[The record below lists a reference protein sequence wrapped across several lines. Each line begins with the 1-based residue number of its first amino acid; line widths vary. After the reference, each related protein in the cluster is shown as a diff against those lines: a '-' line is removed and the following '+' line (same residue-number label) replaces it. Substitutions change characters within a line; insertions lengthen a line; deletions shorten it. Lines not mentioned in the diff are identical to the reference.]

1 MLTIKSQ
8 QKGVFILSLS
18 FVMPV
23 CKHFFKDEL
32 ATQREAVSGL
42 SEKLAKAEA
51 RANSMENEVHRVTL
65 QLTEKGLLLDVLQ
78 REKDQAATCA
88 KELQNALHAARE
100 QVSRA
105 GARQEASQER
115 LAQAQSEAMLLRQQL
130 EEAQNKGVAK
140 ERAVTDAQERFS
152 DILSKLRSDCEE
164 RVVLVEDRNKELAGK
179 AADLRDQ
186 IYKLEEEKNEREVIL
201 CTSNIFSRTTLCL
214 YIVPQD
220 YSDASLYLIIHF
232 LPWFLSV
239 KTGIRQLQQEL
250 ADSLKK
256 LSMSEA
262 SLEVNTRYRN
272 DLEEEKA
279 RLLKDNDR
287 LRGKVTAG
295 SSIFSVG

>member
-1 MLTIKSQ
+1 
-8 QKGVFILSLS
+8 
-18 FVMPV
+18 
-23 CKHFFKDEL
+23 
-32 ATQREAVSGL
+32 
-42 SEKLAKAEA
+42 
-51 RANSMENEVHRVTL
+51 MENEVHRVTL

-88 KELQNALHAARE
+88 KELQHALHAARE

-130 EEAQNKGVAK
+130 EEAQNKGIAK

-164 RVVLVEDRNKELAGK
+164 RVVLVEDRNKELASK

-186 IYKLEEEKNEREVIL
+186 IYKLEEEKNERE
-201 CTSNIFSRTTLCL
+201 
-214 YIVPQD
+214 
-220 YSDASLYLIIHF
+220 
-232 LPWFLSV
+232 
-239 KTGIRQLQQEL
+239 TGIRQLQQEL

-287 LRGKVTAG
+287 LRGK
-295 SSIFSVG
+295 